1 MPKLSQ
7 PDGIYVLQ
15 LGDDE
20 NLFTLEWIQQV
31 HTHLDEIVGS
41 PAPLVTTAE
50 GKFYSNGL
58 DLEWVLSNSDQLP
71 SYVAR
76 VQELL
81 ARVLTLPVPTAA
93 AISGHAFGAGA
104 MLAMAHDWR
113 LMRSDRGYVCFPEI
127 DIKIP
132 FTAGMAALI
141 QAKLTPAAAILA
153 MTTGQRFDAAAAV
166 AAGLADGACT
176 EADLRAATIARVKPL
191 AGKDAAT
198 LATIKETMFTA
209 IVDKLR
215 SPAPAAIRN

>member
-1 MPKLSQ
+1 MPKLTQS
-7 PDGIYVLQ
+7 DGVYVLR

-20 NLFTLEWIQQV
+20 NRFALEWIKHM

-58 DLEWVLSNSDQLP
+58 DLEWVLRNSDRRP
-71 SYVAR
+71 GYVAR

-113 LMRSDRGYVCFPEI
+113 LMRSDRGWVCFPEI

-132 FTAGMAALI
+132 FTPGMAALV
-141 QAKLTPAAAILA
+141 QAKVTPQAAILA
-153 MTTGQRFDAAAAV
+153 MSTGQRFNGAAAV
-166 AAGLADGACT
+166 AAGLADGACND
-176 EADLRAATIARVKPL
+176 ADLLATAIARVRAL

-198 LATIKETMFTA
+198 LAAIKETMFSAT
-209 IVDKLR
+209 VDKLR
-215 SPAPAAIRN
+215 TPAPADIRN